1 MTPSSRF
8 LWPFCLLL
16 AACGPSAEDTG
27 ASAAAAFSTSAA
39 LEPPPAAIPAAE
51 PPALTV
57 SEAVPASASADTLL
71 SNPETETV
79 PAEPEAPAEPL
90 VYGADGMHPICEAYF
105 QRARRC
111 FARAPAERAAL
122 LQQSL
127 EATRAELLPADA
139 DTCRAVSQQFDE
151 MAQAMG
157 CVHDDGT
164 AAH

>member
-1 MTPSSRF
+1 MTLRSRF
-8 LWPFCLLL
+8 LLPFCLLL
-16 AACGPSAEDTG
+16 AACGPSAEDTA
-27 ASAAAAFSTSAA
+27 ASAVSSAAF
-39 LEPPPAAIPAAE
+39 EPSPAAE

-57 SEAVPASASADTLL
+57 SEAVPAPASADTPLPQ
-71 SNPETETV
+71 SETETHY
-79 PAEPEAPAEPL
+79 AEPEAPAEPL

>member
-1 MTPSSRF
+1 MTLRSRF
-8 LWPFCLLL
+8 LLPFCLLL
-16 AACGPSAEDTG
+16 AACGPSAEDTA
-27 ASAAAAFSTSAA
+27 ASAAAASHASAA
-39 LEPPPAAIPAAE
+39 LEPSPAAE
-51 PPALTV
+51 SPALTV
-57 SEAVPASASADTLL
+57 SEAVPTPASADTLL
-71 SNPETETV
+71 PNPETEPA

>member
-1 MTPSSRF
+1 MTLRSRF
-8 LWPFCLLL
+8 LLPFCLLL
-16 AACGPSAEDTG
+16 AACGPSAEDTA
-27 ASAAAAFSTSAA
+27 ASAASASRASAAF
-39 LEPPPAAIPAAE
+39 EPPPAAE

-57 SEAVPASASADTLL
+57 SEAVPTPASADTLL
-71 SNPETETV
+71 PNPETEPA

-111 FARAPAERAAL
+111 FAHAPAERAAL

>member
-1 MTPSSRF
+1 MTLPSRCTP
-8 LWPFCLLL
+8 LCCLLLL

-27 ASAAAAFSTSAA
+27 ASAAAAFSASAA
-39 LEPPPAAIPAAE
+39 LEPPPAAE
-51 PPALTV
+51 PPVLTV
-57 SEAVPASASADTLL
+57 SEPVAAPASADTLL
-71 SNPETETV
+71 PNPETETA
-79 PAEPEAPAEPL
+79 PAEPEAPTEPV

-151 MAQAMG
+151 MAQAMACEHG
-157 CVHDDGT
+157 GE
-164 AAH
+164 AAPH